1 MRNLNQI
8 GLLTGIALAVGMI
21 GVNIAD
27 GTFIVSDK
35 TSDVY
40 QETGM
45 FSGHLEIIHTDADG
59 NILTYMQTDNAII
72 SKGEN
77 CAAQD
82 LFGGTAGGTS
92 ATSTFCP
99 SDPGVFNVIALTNTG
114 AAGVDDLV
122 LTGELV
128 GSGLSRSQATS
139 VAATNVALGLA
150 DNNIT
155 RLSVTFTNTGASQG
169 VSGSGLFNQTT
180 LAGSA
185 IFAQKDFTAPV
196 TLANLDQLTV
206 NWDITTGG
214 NDVF

>member
-27 GTFIVSDK
+27 GTFTVSDK

-40 QETGM
+40 QEKGM

-82 LFGGTAGGTS
+82 LFGGTAGGTG
-92 ATSTFCP
+92 ATSCP
-99 SDPGVFNVIALTNTG
+99 SDPGIFDVIALTNTP
-114 AAGVDDLV
+114 AAGVDALT
-122 LTGELV
+122 LTGELT
-128 GSGLSRSQATS
+128 GSGLDRLTATS
-139 VAATNVALGLA
+139 VAATTTAAGLGV
-150 DNNIT
+150 DNIT
-155 RLSVTFTNTGASQG
+155 RLSVTFTNTGASQD

-185 IFAQKDFTAPV
+185 IFAQKDFGTSV
-196 TLANLDQLTV
+196 TLATSDQLTV

>member
-27 GTFIVSDK
+27 GTFTVSDK

-59 NILTYMQTDNAII
+59 NILTYLQTDNAII

-82 LFGGTAGGTS
+82 LFGGTAGGTG
-92 ATSTFCP
+92 ATSCP
-99 SDPGVFNVIALTNTG
+99 SDPGIFDWIALTDIA

-122 LTGELV
+122 LTGELT
-128 GSGLSRSQATS
+128 GGGLDRLQATS
-139 VAATNVALGLA
+139 VAATTTAAGLGV
-150 DNNIT
+150 DNIT
-155 RLSVTFTNTGASQG
+155 RLTVTFTNTGPSQL
-169 VSGSGLFNQTT
+169 VSGSGLFNQTA

-185 IFAQKDFTAPV
+185 IFAQKDFGTSV
-196 TLANLDQLTV
+196 TLATSDQLTV